1 MSNTGKG
8 EIEFPCPWELRVIAL
23 GEKASGVREGLLK
36 LLAADGQ
43 VPALTD
49 GNSSAGG
56 KYSAFRLTITVRD
69 RQHLDSFCRSVAEID
84 GVKMVL

>member
-1 MSNTGKG
+1 MSNAGKG
-8 EIEFPCPWELRVIAL
+8 QIEFPCPWELRVIAH
-23 GEKASGVREGLLK
+23 GEKAACVRDDLVK
-36 LLAADGQ
+36 LLVADDQ
-43 VPALTD
+43 VPALAD

-69 RQHLDSFCRSVAEID
+69 RQHLDAFCRSVAAID